1 MSAFSDETLLILMAK
16 SKGETV
22 KRPISAFL
30 TTYQYVKPI
39 LAGTNLKAMRLK
51 PRPQFKSVLDQLFDV
66 RLDGEIK
73 TESEGRELVVTLPGL
88 KTNG

>member
-1 MSAFSDETLLILMAK
+1 MAK
-16 SKGETV
+16 SKGETI

-39 LAGTNLKAMRLK
+39 LAGSDQKAMRLK
-51 PRPQFKSVLDQLFDV
+51 PRPQFMRVLDQLFAV

-73 TESEGRELVVTLPGL
+73 TESEGRDLVVKLAEL
-88 KTNG
+88 KING